1 MSLSYLLLTLAYVV
15 NNSGWA
21 QHVHILY
28 SLAWELPQI
37 YFVLVWDPKYGSA
50 FMLLNWLP
58 GLCLGKPLHT
68 CCMAI
73 SSCVMHQCTVPV
85 SNGSWIWWGFT
96 LLVTW
101 ALKNTES
108 CSEEFVHRFWTYKH
122 KIHVHLVLS
131 SDTWA
136 IYEYTFYKCLAR
148 LLPAPLLPSV
158 CCVCMPCASANCCPL
173 WAQEVCMIWA

>member
-1 MSLSYLLLTLAYVV
+1 MFTYFIVWLESCHRYILSLSGTP
-15 NNSGWA
+15 SME
-21 QHVHILY
+21 VHSCFWTG
-28 SLAWELPQI
+28 SLAS
-37 YFVLVWDPKYGSA
+37 VWASLCTPAVWPSQAVWCTSA
-50 FMLLNWLP
+50 
-58 GLCLGKPLHT
+58 LCLLA
-68 CCMAI
+68 MALEF
-73 SSCVMHQCTVPV
+73 
-85 SNGSWIWWGFT
+85 GED
-96 LLVTW
+96 LLCLW
-101 ALKNTES
+101 LGPLKNTES